1 MLAESKSADRN
12 HVGKEKPG
20 LDLPGL
26 LTQQKVSLSA
36 LNGVPHY
43 PVASEKRCPAIAV
56 IPSLLV
62 TACLPTRGGHLPK
75 SYCERRY
82 RALLQITNQSH

>member
-43 PVASEKRCPAIAV
+43 PVASEKRSGHSRHPVPPRDRVLTDAWRTFAEK
-56 IPSLLV
+56 LL
-62 TACLPTRGGHLPK
+62 
-75 SYCERRY
+75 
-82 RALLQITNQSH
+82 